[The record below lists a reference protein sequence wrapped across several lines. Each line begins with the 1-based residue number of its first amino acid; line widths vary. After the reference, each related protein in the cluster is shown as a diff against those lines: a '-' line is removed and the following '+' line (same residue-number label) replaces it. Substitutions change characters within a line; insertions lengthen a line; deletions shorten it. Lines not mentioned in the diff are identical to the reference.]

1 MAAFDTR
8 PRPARI
14 GFWMATALVVGNM
27 IGSGI
32 FLLPAAL
39 APFGADN
46 LPGWLLTAAGAVT
59 LGLIFAQLSRAVP
72 GAGGPYAYTR
82 EAFGD
87 LAGFTVGWAYW
98 VSVWVGNAAIATGAV
113 GYLGSFV
120 PWMVGSPLNTALT
133 TLAFVWAFTLV
144 NCAGIRAAGWV
155 QGITTVL
162 KLLPLVAA
170 IALLMSRLGE
180 VNWLAPAGAPYTLG
194 GTVSVVT
201 LTLWAML
208 GLESATIPADKVEG
222 ASTTVFRATM
232 WGTVLTVVF
241 SAAACASVLL
251 LVPAARVAS
260 SSAPFAD
267 LATSAWGPEAA
278 QAVSLFAAISAL
290 GALNGWTLLQGE
302 LPRAMAQDGLFPRSF
317 AKTTTNGAPVVALLA
332 TSGVVTALVLF
343 TVSRTL
349 VGIFTFFVLLATTA
363 TLVAYLACALALLRL
378 RARGRSGTS
387 QLGLAGLALLA
398 IVGAAYS
405 IGAIAGAGR
414 EAVLW
419 GAVLLLAGLPVYALL
434 RRQTRKAAI
443 PTGGTG
449 RTA

>member
-1 MAAFDTR
+1 MTH
-8 PRPARI
+8 PARI

-46 LPGWLLTAAGAVT
+46 LPGWLLTAAGAVA
-59 LGLIFAQLSRAVP
+59 LALIFAQLSRAVP
-72 GAGGPYAYTR
+72 GAGGPYTYTR

-120 PWMVGSPLNTALT
+120 PWVTRSPFNTALT
-133 TLAFVWAFTLV
+133 TLGFVWAFTLV

-170 IALLMSRLGE
+170 IALLVSRVGE
-180 VNWLAPAGAPYTLG
+180 LNWLGAANAPYTLG

-222 ASTTVFRATM
+222 ASKTVYRATM
-232 WGTVLTVVF
+232 WGTVLTVIF
-241 SAAACASVLL
+241 SATACAAVLL
-251 LVPAARVAS
+251 LLPAARVAA

-267 LATSAWGPEAA
+267 LATLVWGNGAA
-278 QAVSLFAAISAL
+278 RAVSLFAAISAL

-302 LPRAMAQDGLFPRSF
+302 LPRAMAQDGLFPRAF
-317 AKTTTNGAPVVALLA
+317 AKTTARGAPVVALLA
-332 TSGVVTALVLF
+332 TSAVVTALVLF
-343 TVSRTL
+343 TISRTL
-349 VGIFTFFVLLATTA
+349 VGVFTFFVLLATTA

-378 RARGRSGTS
+378 RARGRTGTS
-387 QLGLAGLALLA
+387 QFGLGALGVLAL
-398 IVGAAYS
+398 VGAAYS
-405 IGAIAGAGR
+405 IGALAGAGR

-419 GAVLLLAGLPVYALL
+419 GAVLLLAGLPMYGLL
-434 RRQTRKAAI
+434 RRQGRAASVSV
-443 PTGGTG
+443 PPSAG
-449 RTA
+449 

>member
-1 MAAFDTR
+1 MTH
-8 PRPARI
+8 PARI

-46 LPGWLLTAAGAVT
+46 LPGWLLTAAGAVA
-59 LGLIFAQLSRAVP
+59 LALIFAQLSRAVP
-72 GAGGPYAYTR
+72 GAGGPYTYTR
-82 EAFGD
+82 QAFGD

-120 PWMVGSPLNTALT
+120 PWMTRSPLNTALT

-170 IALLMSRLGE
+170 VALLVSRLGE
-180 VNWLAPAGAPYTLG
+180 LNWLGAAGAPYTLG

-208 GLESATIPADKVEG
+208 GLESATIPADKVDG
-222 ASTTVFRATM
+222 ASKTVYRATM

-241 SAAACASVLL
+241 SATACAAVLL
-251 LVPAARVAS
+251 LLPAARVAA

-267 LATSAWGPEAA
+267 LATSVWGAGAA
-278 QAVSLFAAISAL
+278 RAVSLFAAISAL

-302 LPRAMAQDGLFPRSF
+302 LPRAMAQDGLFPRAF
-317 AKTTTNGAPVVALLA
+317 AKTTAKGAPVVALLA

-378 RARGRSGTS
+378 RARGRTGSS
-387 QLGLAGLALLA
+387 QVGLAALGVLAL
-398 IVGAAYS
+398 VGAAYS
-405 IGAIAGAGR
+405 IGALAGAGR

-419 GAVLLLAGLPVYALL
+419 GAVLLVAGLPVYALL
-434 RRQTRKAAI
+434 RRQRRAAAVSL
-443 PTGGTG
+443 PPPGG
-449 RTA
+449 

>member
-1 MAAFDTR
+1 MIAADNPP
-8 PRPARI
+8 PRVARI

-59 LGLIFAQLSRAVP
+59 LALVFAQLSRAVP

-120 PWMVGSPLNTALT
+120 PWMVRSPLNTALT
-133 TLAFVWAFTLV
+133 TLGFVWAFTLV

-155 QGITTVL
+155 QAVTTVL
-162 KLLPLVAA
+162 KLLPLAAA
-170 IALLMSRLGE
+170 IALLLSRLDA
-180 VNWLAPAGAPYTLG
+180 VDWLGSGTAPYTLG

-222 ASTTVFRATM
+222 AAKTVYRATM

-241 SAAACASVLL
+241 SAAACAAVLL
-251 LVPAARVAS
+251 LVPSARGAS
-260 SSAPFAD
+260 SHAPFAE
-267 LATSAWGPEAA
+267 LATTAWGAGAA

-302 LPRAMAQDGLFPRSF
+302 LPRKMAQDGLFLRSF
-317 AKTTTNGAPVVALLA
+317 ARTSASGAPVVALLG
-332 TSGVVTALVLF
+332 TSVVVTALVLF

-378 RARGRSGTS
+378 RARGRTGTT
-387 QLGLAGLALLA
+387 QLGLTGLGVLA
-398 IVGAAYS
+398 CVGAIYS
-405 IGAIAGAGR
+405 VGALVGAGR

-434 RRQTRKAAI
+434 RRQGR
-443 PTGGTG
+443 GVVTG
-449 RTA
+449 RAHP